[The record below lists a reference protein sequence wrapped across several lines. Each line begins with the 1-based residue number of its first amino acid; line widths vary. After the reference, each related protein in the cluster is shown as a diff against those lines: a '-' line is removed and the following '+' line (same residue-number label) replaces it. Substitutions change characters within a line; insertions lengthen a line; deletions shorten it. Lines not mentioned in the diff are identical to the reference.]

1 MDDIPGGGGSRSENK
16 KGKNK
21 NMSTSVRHGSRQR
34 RDLWIFML
42 TEVWSGS
49 CQMTHAHNTDH
60 HFLSFFLSFFFFFF
74 ATSGFSFSCYW
85 EQFHI
90 GYVHVCM
97 GIIRMWLESRL
108 SSWPSGLCL
117 IMIYTLY
124 SSPDIRKEYYR
135 NCKDKY
141 GKKICLAHKPN
152 WIS

>member
-1 MDDIPGGGGSRSENK
+1 MTSQEEGAAGVKTRREKTKIWVLMWDTEAG
-16 KGKNK
+16 KGRIYGYLCLQKYGQAAVK
-21 NMSTSVRHGSRQR
+21 W
-34 RDLWIFML
+34 LML
-42 TEVWSGS
+42 T
-49 CQMTHAHNTDH
+49 TLTTI
-60 HFLSFFLSFFFFFF
+60 FFLSFFF

-85 EQFHI
+85 EQFYI
-90 GYVHVCM
+90 AYVHVCM